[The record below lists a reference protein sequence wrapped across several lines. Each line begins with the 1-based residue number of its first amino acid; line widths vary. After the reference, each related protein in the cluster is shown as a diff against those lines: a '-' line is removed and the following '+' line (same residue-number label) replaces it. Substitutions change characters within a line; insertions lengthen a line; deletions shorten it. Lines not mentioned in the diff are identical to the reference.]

1 MNKRSYILFL
11 ICLLMMVVATRTRA
25 EEQLPSKLQKL
36 TEEVYHSYSGP
47 NPATTSRRC
56 VSR

>member
-36 TEEVYHSYSGP
+36 RGYLYV
-47 NPATTSRRC
+47 
-56 VSR
+56 

>member
-25 EEQLPSKLQKL
+25 EDQLPSKLQKL
-36 TEEVYHSYSGP
+36 RGYLYV
-47 NPATTSRRC
+47 
-56 VSR
+56 